1 MGLGGCG
8 GLDGTH
14 VDSSRKWSARKQVV
28 QPDGQGGFSQ
38 DPGAGL
44 CASASQPR
52 GGGSRSRNDRGVRAT
67 LGREPGKAGGRT
79 AGGKLP
85 TAGHPPSLDYQAG
98 EQRETPL
105 GNSHGARPS
114 GANGAG
120 EGTKHSDINNCVCH
134 GIVVS

>member
-85 TAGHPPSLDYQAG
+85 TAGIRRAWITKLGSK
-98 EQRETPL
+98 EKRPL
-105 GNSHGARPS
+105 GIPTVR
-114 GANGAG
+114 
-120 EGTKHSDINNCVCH
+120 DR
-134 GIVVS
+134 VVQTALVKVLEPIFE